1 LIQDLLS
8 HLDSTF
14 TIKDLGSLSY
24 FFGIETT
31 SLDMGLHLSQTRYI
45 QDLLVQAKMDGTKPI
60 STPMASGL
68 QLSALDGD
76 PMNDPSLYRS
86 IVDTL
91 QYATIIRPDISF
103 VVNRVS
109 LFMHFPREP
118 H

>member
-1 LIQDLLS
+1 LIQDLLC

-24 FFGIETT
+24 FLGIEIT
-31 SLDMGLHLSQTRYI
+31 SLDMGLHLSQTCYI
-45 QDLLVQAKMDGTKPI
+45 QDLIVQAKMDGAKPI

-86 IVDTL
+86 IIGDL
-91 QYATIIRPDISF
+91 QYAIIIRPYISF
-103 VVNRVS
+103 AVNRVS
-109 LFMHFPREP
+109 LFMHSPREP